1 MNTKQ
6 RIIAMGYLGMS
17 FLTMSLVISGCG
29 PTLTPKQT
37 PTFSATLSTIPT
49 TTPTSTFS
57 TTLTATSTT
66 TPTVTPTPAPE
77 NLADANDLHVW
88 IDDYVHAYGGIVT
101 VNGVERDANQ
111 LLGTVKANPGGFIE
125 RKTIKGSETLFFVVN
140 GVPLGIQTE
149 GTWRS
154 ILARD
159 IADARNAQF
168 AMPVLYYQIYN
179 PNFVKVIKNANMVT
193 MTYDL
198 NNSIVFDKWTT
209 EDWKN
214 ILRNWETIK
223 TQLDSG
229 QIPNGLPYNWTQAD
243 QTINFAQAN
252 HMGLRGRSLVWNG
265 DVPDSIYN
273 GGFTKAELLKILE
286 FTVSVKVMKY
296 KGVISEWDAADEL
309 IISEFSTD
317 KWGFWQR
324 SVGLM
329 DATRLSASLI
339 RKIDPEAKITITD
352 DHEMEEKFYNQ
363 QPDLGIRFM
372 KFVKTLKQE
381 GLVDKVN
388 IENNLWI
395 YDLPEQEYMENFL
408 CQIQAAGIGLSAS
421 EITVFTTKKF
431 PLMDGPRQA
440 YDIVDDP
447 LKAQAEG
454 YRRVVQAY
462 VDVGAYDIGLGDVGD
477 ETSGANYFLPG
488 SSPALFDLQ
497 WKPRMGWY
505 EILKVMYDGFFK

>member
-1 MNTKQ
+1 
-6 RIIAMGYLGMS
+6 MGYLGMS

-37 PTFSATLSTIPT
+37 PTSSATLSTIPT

-140 GVPLGIQTE
+140 GVPLGIQTD
-149 GTWRS
+149 GAWRS

-408 CQIQAAGIGLSAS
+408 RQIQAAGIGSSAS